1 MEPIQN
7 DDGFSAAME
16 ACERS
21 HKELKE
27 ENEAAARPP
36 AVPLGRNGRSY
47 VFYSPLYG
55 DILEYPPDKLNN
67 AGILQTLAP
76 LDKWESWLFPDI
88 VNSGEHVSRKVLL
101 DAAQARLL
109 ADSGG
114 KHFDSETVRARGV
127 WADAPDGWI
136 YNAGASCW
144 RVPADG
150 GEPEQVSHARKVTM
164 YAAGVALPEPDKA
177 ILTDAEGLHLLHL
190 MTARTWSMR
199 GAGELAA
206 GWLVSSLLAGV
217 LPIRPHIWVNAPA
230 GTGKTYLKSDMKQIL
245 GAYALEL
252 EGVPTEAAIRQH
264 RKGDCLPI
272 LLDEVEQG
280 ESETNSKRMTSLLE
294 LMRSASY
301 SGKVP
306 RGTKE
311 GTGVMYLMKCSFA
324 LFSIANN
331 ISREADSSRCLVLT
345 LRRVNNRKDTAQLW
359 KNQEPGRALL
369 RADGFHGRFMSRM
382 LSLLPVVMRNV
393 EELTSYLSGLDGVDS
408 RRASIFAVLM
418 ACRHALTSRE
428 FMTADEM
435 RHVADMVRAYGEAE
449 EKESDFSRCLDILCR
464 HQVDVAGA
472 GKMTV
477 ASACIM
483 AKEGTDAEARH
494 AAARALELY
503 GLRWRDDKNALQ
515 VHTGA
520 EKIKAVYKGT
530 PWASGKISPVL
541 MDGGQGCYQAQAK
554 IGGMDSRRCL
564 FIPAAL
570 ILEE

>member
-1 MEPIQN
+1 MNN
-7 DDGFSAAME
+7 DDNGAAARE
-16 ACERS
+16 AFKNQRDAR
-21 HKELKE
+21 KADT
-27 ENEAAARPP
+27 EAAARPP
-36 AVPLGRNGRSY
+36 AVPLGRNGKSY
-47 VFYSPLYG
+47 VFYSPMYG

-88 VNSGEHVSRKVLL
+88 VNSGEHVSRKELL
-101 DAAQARLL
+101 DVAQARLL

-114 KHFDSETVRARGV
+114 KHFDSEIVRARGV

-230 GTGKTYLKSDMKQIL
+230 GTGKTYLKSDMKLIL

-345 LRRVNNRKDTAQLW
+345 LRRVNDRKDNAQLW

-369 RADGFHGRFMSRM
+369 RADGFHGRLMSRM

-393 EELTSYLSGLDGVDS
+393 EELTSYLSKLDGVDS

-428 FMTADEM
+428 FMTAGEI

-483 AKEGTDAEARH
+483 AKDGTDAEACH

-503 GLRWRDDKNALQ
+503 GLRWRDDRNALQ
-515 VHTGA
+515 VYTGA
-520 EKIKAVYKGT
+520 EKIKAIYKGT

-541 MDGGQGCYQAQAK
+541 VDEVHGCYRAQAK

-570 ILEE
+570 IFAE